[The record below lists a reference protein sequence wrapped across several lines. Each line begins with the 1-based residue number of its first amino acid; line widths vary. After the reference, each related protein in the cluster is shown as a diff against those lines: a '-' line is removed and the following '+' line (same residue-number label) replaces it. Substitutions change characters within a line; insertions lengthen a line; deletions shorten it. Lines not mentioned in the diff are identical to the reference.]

1 MSRIAILAASAVAVL
16 ALTGSANAASFNCY
30 GHLSYTEKTICDN
43 ADLSEAD
50 STMASI
56 YFNILNSA
64 PWGSRHAIQRQQ
76 IRWLGA
82 RDECGANVGCLR
94 TAYHRRIQL
103 LSEAGY

>member
-1 MSRIAILAASAVAVL
+1 MSRTAILAASAVAIL

-30 GHLSYTEKTICDN
+30 GHLSYTERVICDN
-43 ADLSEAD
+43 PDLSEAD

-56 YFNILNSA
+56 YFNVLDGA
-64 PWGSRHAIQRQQ
+64 PWNMRHAIQRQQ

-82 RDECGANVGCLR
+82 RNECGANVGCLR
-94 TAYHRRIQL
+94 TTYHRRIQI